1 MNETK
6 TRKFPNWT
14 KGELILAG
22 SFSYDISKTR
32 FFERGELHENEN
44 RSEEEREKD
53 EDKRRKKKTEIR
65 KRVSAMALS
74 FPFINNGFV
83 WLWNAIKKGIK
94 S

>member
-14 KGELILAG
+14 KGELFLAG

-32 FFERGELHENEN
+32 FFERGESYENEN
-44 RSEEEREKD
+44 RSEEERE
-53 EDKRRKKKTEIR
+53 EKKEIKEEKMTEIG
-65 KRVSAMALS
+65 KRISAKALS

-83 WLWNAIKKGIK
+83 WLWNATKGIK
-94 S
+94 T